1 MKAHSFTE
9 PTPVDSSVQIV
20 SVHLDMVEVECCG
33 PFPVVGEPCSWTLTP
48 RSQEP
53 PRSQY
58 GEFDGWVHGG
68 MPASGVK
75 TSGVVL
81 GILVETTSYVEVGN
95 PKMWLPVD
103 GSETYRRVD
112 ASPRWFRRFGD
123 FEFGPQNRIETGL
136 VVELATTRAPF
147 R

>member
-20 SVHLDMVEVECCG
+20 TVHLDMVEVECCG

-68 MPASGVK
+68 MPA
-75 TSGVVL
+75 
-81 GILVETTSYVEVGN
+81 
-95 PKMWLPVD
+95 
-103 GSETYRRVD
+103 
-112 ASPRWFRRFGD
+112 
-123 FEFGPQNRIETGL
+123 
-136 VVELATTRAPF
+136 
-147 R
+147 